1 MYAQAFFVA
10 VFGLA
15 AIGFGVVVFRT
26 SSMMRSALAL
36 LFSMTAVGCL
46 FLAMQTEFLGLL

>member
-26 SSMMRSALAL
+26 SSMMLSLIHI
-36 LFSMTAVGCL
+36 
-46 FLAMQTEFLGLL
+46 